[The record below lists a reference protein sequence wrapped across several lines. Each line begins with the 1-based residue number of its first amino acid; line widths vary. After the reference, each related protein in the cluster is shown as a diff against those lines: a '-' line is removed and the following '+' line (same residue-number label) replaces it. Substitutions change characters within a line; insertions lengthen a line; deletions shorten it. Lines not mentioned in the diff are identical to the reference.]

1 MPPISFTPKERNAV
15 RGFADR
21 LSSDNYTEEDRRRRR
36 VGMLGAIAFYQ
47 FLLRQNRSPLG
58 SDGKPVFRK
67 EDDVERMDFRTVA
80 GKLVGVKT
88 LSRNYYKRVLVSVDE
103 LRTRPKDYYVGVRIS
118 EDERSAHIVG
128 FATRKDM
135 EESDVVDLGEG
146 SAYECLVDDL
156 RRIEKL
162 LGYFPRNPYT

>member
-15 RGFADR
+15 REFADR

-36 VGMLGAIAFYQ
+36 VGLLGAIAFYQ

-67 EDDVERMDFRTVA
+67 EDDVERMEFRTVT

-103 LRTRPKDYYVGVRIS
+103 MRTSPKDYYVGVRIS

-128 FATRKDM
+128 FVTRKDM
-135 EESDVVDLGEG
+135 EESDVADLGEG

-162 LGYFPRNPYT
+162 LDHFPRNPYT

>member
-1 MPPISFTPKERNAV
+1 
-15 RGFADR
+15 
-21 LSSDNYTEEDRRRRR
+21 
-36 VGMLGAIAFYQ
+36 MLGAIAFYQ
-47 FLLRQNRSPLG
+47 FLLRQNRASLG
-58 SDGKPVFRK
+58 ADGKPVFRK
-67 EDDVERMDFRTVA
+67 EEDVAPMDFRTVA

-118 EDERSAHIVG
+118 EDERSAHILG

-146 SAYECLVDDL
+146 RAYECLVNDL